1 MNISA
6 IIITRN
12 EEANLEECI
21 KTLGFAS
28 EIIVVDNNSQ
38 DDTIALA
45 QKLGARVYKVPGLD
59 FSYLRNI
66 GREKAKSEW
75 LFYIDADERVTDG
88 LAREI
93 KAALKNSPKW
103 SAFSIVRKNYFLG
116 HPSPKL
122 ERINRL
128 IKKESL
134 IGWQGSLHESAIIA
148 GNIGNLHNYL
158 LHYTHRNLASMIAK
172 TNEWS
177 EVEAQLLYKS
187 GHPQMTWWRFGRI
200 MFTTFFRTYIKD
212 EEWKMGIV
220 GFIES
225 IYQTFSSFITY
236 AKLWEK
242 QNSQSRQVI
251 NTYDQSRRL

>member
-12 EEANLEECI
+12 EEENLEECF

-38 DDTIALA
+38 DRTVALA
-45 QKLGARVYKVPGLD
+45 QKLGATVYKVPGLD

-66 GREKAKSEW
+66 GREKATSEW
-75 LFYIDADERVTDG
+75 LFYVDADERVTDE
-88 LAREI
+88 LAGEI
-93 KAALKNSPKW
+93 RAVLKNSPDCA
-103 SAFSIVRKNYFLG
+103 AFSIIRKNYFLS

-134 IGWQGSLHESAIIA
+134 IGWQGSLHESPIIA
-148 GNIGNLHNYL
+148 GKVNNLDHYL
-158 LHYTHRNLASMIAK
+158 LHYTHRDLSSMIAK

-187 GHPQMTWWRFGRI
+187 GHPQMQWWRFVRI
-200 MFTTFFRTYIKD
+200 MFTAFFRTYIKD
-212 EEWKMGIV
+212 GGWKMGIV
-220 GFIES
+220 GLIES
-225 IYQTFSSFITY
+225 IYQTFSTFITY

-242 QNSQSRQVI
+242 QNPKVGKQ
-251 NTYDQSRRL
+251 